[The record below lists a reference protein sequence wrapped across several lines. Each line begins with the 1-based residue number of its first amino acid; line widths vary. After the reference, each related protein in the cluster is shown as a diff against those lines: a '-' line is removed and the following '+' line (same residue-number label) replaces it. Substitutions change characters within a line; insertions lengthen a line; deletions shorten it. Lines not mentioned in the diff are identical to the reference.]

1 MRKLG
6 YIISVGLLFLMVA
19 CGVDNQTNT
28 TQEDKDNA
36 NSGDSSNDKL
46 TIYTTLYPLQDFAE
60 KIGGEHVEV
69 QSILPAGANPHTF
82 EPTSKTMVNIAESD
96 LFIYNGASLEAYAES
111 ISESLKNEDVTI
123 LEASDG
129 VELIGHTH
137 KESHGHE
144 EESHEEESHGHEEES
159 HEEESHGHEEE
170 SHEGESHG
178 HEEESHEEEGHDHGD
193 KDPHVWLDPTK
204 AIALAENIKAE
215 LASLKPEAKDDFE
228 ENFKKLEERLKNLD
242 GQYHETI
249 ESKPQKKLLVSHAAY
264 GYWEEA
270 YGVEQVAIAGL
281 SSTQEPSQQ
290 QLERIIEKSKKY
302 DLEYVIFEQNI
313 TPKIAEVIQKEIGAE
328 SLRLH
333 NLSVL
338 TEEDIEDNEDYFSL
352 MKQNLNTLEKALSN

>member
-6 YIISVGLLFLMVA
+6 YIISLGLLFLMVA

-28 TQEDKDNA
+28 TQEDGENA
-36 NSGDSSNDKL
+36 NSGDSNTDKL
-46 TIYTTLYPLQDFAE
+46 TIYTTLYPLQDFTE
-60 KIGGEHVEV
+60 KIGGNHVEV

-82 EPTSKTMVNIAESD
+82 EPTSKTMVNISKSD

-111 ISESLKNEDVTI
+111 ISESLKNEDVSI
-123 LEASDG
+123 LEASNG
-129 VELIGHTH
+129 VDLIGHTH
-137 KESHGHE
+137 G
-144 EESHEEESHGHEEES
+144 EEESHGHEEQT
-159 HEEESHGHEEE
+159 HK
-170 SHEGESHG
+170 
-178 HEEESHEEEGHDHGD
+178 EEGDNHGD

-204 AIALAENIKAE
+204 AIPLAENIKDQ
-215 LASLKPEAKDDFE
+215 LSSLKPEAKDDFE
-228 ENFKKLEERLKNLD
+228 KNFEKLEERLKNLD
-242 GQYHETI
+242 EQYHETI
-249 ESKPQKKLLVSHAAY
+249 ENKSQNKILVSHAAY

-281 SSTQEPSQQ
+281 SPSQEPSQQ

-302 DLEYVIFEQNI
+302 ELEYVIFEQNV

-338 TEEDIEDNEDYFSL
+338 TEKDMENNEDYFSL
-352 MKQNLNTLEKALSN
+352 MKQNLKTLEKALSN